1 MIFYTSFEKTFI
13 LSNEVCHTR
22 RLELGIELEILLNPI
37 TKGLTSSCRCYCCCH
52 FSLSDS
58 LQPHGCSQQAPL
70 SMGFSRKEYWSGLS
84 FPPAGDFPNP
94 GIEPRSP
101 TLSADSLSSEPLGKP
116 KNTGVGSLFLL
127 QGIFPTQKSN
137 WGLLHCRQI
146 LYPLSYLILQ
156 GSADFCSQWGL
167 IF

>member
-13 LSNEVCHTR
+13 LNNEVCHTR

-101 TLSADSLSSEPLGKP
+101 ALQVDSL
-116 KNTGVGSLFLL
+116 
-127 QGIFPTQKSN
+127 
-137 WGLLHCRQI
+137 
-146 LYPLSYLILQ
+146 PLSHRRKVGGKYKVVYYPSWPHL
-156 GSADFCSQWGL
+156 
-167 IF
+167 